1 MEVLF
6 WNKVLE
12 DLSTQQKYDYTVAK
26 AETNSDKNR
35 FPNKLP
41 SMYDSQYP
49 QDLQLQQ
56 TFLFWNTR

>member
-49 QDLQLQQ
+49 QDL
-56 TFLFWNTR
+56 